1 MYKKILLVLIL
12 AFATFAVSNAATE
25 GKKVPRSEIKSIV
38 KEFRRYDEF
47 EGFTLG
53 KFWIN
58 VLKGVEKLSPDDMDD
73 DEKEEMQNFFK
84 LMKSID
90 GLIVADYE
98 DCSAEVKAK
107 FNARM
112 SKALEGVELLME
124 EKDEDDI
131 VRIYGYVDKD
141 GTEIKDLVIF
151 SPDEGNFM
159 CMLGTLKMENL
170 EELAKSSK

>member
-1 MYKKILLVLIL
+1 MYKKLIIVLIL

-25 GKKVPRSEIKSIV
+25 GKKVPRSEIKSII

-47 EGFTLG
+47 EGLSLG
-53 KFWIN
+53 KFWLNI
-58 VLKGVEKLSPDDMDD
+58 LKGIDKLSPDDMDD

-124 EKDEDDI
+124 EKDEEDL
-131 VRIYGYVDKD
+131 VRIYGYVDKA

-151 SPDEGNFM
+151 SPDEGNFV
-159 CMLGTLKMENL
+159 CMLGTLKMEHL
-170 EELAKSSK
+170 EEMINSSK